1 MENVSLF
8 NEIVLRSETFLIIV
22 YIIIAYYAFRLSSI
36 NSEDGIIN
44 RELLQMVA
52 LSFLSIAVLLMGRI
66 ILSLPDR
73 SIYETDDKYLLS
85 GMVLQFAIPLL
96 LYTTIKMRRTNE
108 GDVSA
113 LWVYV
118 VAGAFVVNILISLIS
133 ILPVR
138 YYSGPFVLWFMTT
151 AVLLLIFIV
160 CFLFTRRVGRL
171 NSLYTAKKHLFWR
184 NGREMSLFCI
194 VAILTLAIVVVPL
207 YVDIRSEYMADF
219 IFIFNVLNIIIAVN
233 LLSPYLKFENERF
246 RSGFFLSE
254 PIFSEKDKNGELR
267 ERLLRYFESEKPYL
281 KSNLVVNEVALYL
294 YSNKTY
300 ISRVINDSF
309 NLNFNQFVNKFRVEE
324 AKRLYREN
332 TSLSINRLCVSSGFG
347 SIATFTISFRLF
359 AGLSPAEWCKEYKK
373 NGGNGKKV

>member
-1 MENVSLF
+1 MENISLF

-22 YIIIAYYAFRLSSI
+22 YIIFAYYAFRLSSI
-36 NSEDGIIN
+36 DSGDGIIN

-52 LSFLSIAVLLMGRI
+52 LSFLSIAILLMGRI

-73 SIYETDDKYLLS
+73 SIYDTDDKYLLP
-85 GMVLQFAIPLL
+85 GMLLQFAIPLL
-96 LYTTIKMRRTNE
+96 LYVSIKMRRANE

-113 LWVYV
+113 SWIYV
-118 VAGAFVVNILISLIS
+118 VVGALIVNILVSLFS
-133 ILPVR
+133 IAPAQ
-138 YYSGPFVLWFMTT
+138 YYSGSIELWFMTI
-151 AVLLLIFIV
+151 AVLLLIFAAGYVFI
-160 CFLFTRRVGRL
+160 RRVGRL

-184 NGREMSLFCI
+184 CGRDMSLFSI
-194 VAILTLAIVVVPL
+194 TAILTLAIVVVPL
-207 YVDIRSEYMADF
+207 FVDLESEYVVDF
-219 IFIFNVLNIIIAVN
+219 ILIFNILNIIIAIN
-233 LLSPYLKFENERF
+233 ILSPYLRFKNERF
-246 RSGFFLSE
+246 RGGFILSE
-254 PIFSEKDKNGELR
+254 PIFSENDKNGELR

-324 AKRLYREN
+324 AKRLYRDN
-332 TSLSINRLCVSSGFG
+332 TSLSINKLCVSSGFG

-373 NGGNGKKV
+373 NGGNGKKT

>member
-1 MENVSLF
+1 MENISLF

-22 YIIIAYYAFRLSSI
+22 YIIFAYYAFRLSFT
-36 NSEDGIIN
+36 NSGDGIIS

-52 LSFLSIAVLLMGRI
+52 LSFLSIVILLMGRI

-73 SIYETDDKYLLS
+73 SIYDTDDKYLLP
-85 GMVLQFAIPLL
+85 GMLLQFAIPLL
-96 LYTTIKMRRTNE
+96 LYVSIKMRRANE

-113 LWVYV
+113 SWIYV
-118 VAGAFVVNILISLIS
+118 VVGALIVNILLSLFS
-133 ILPVR
+133 IAPAQ
-138 YYSGPFVLWFMTT
+138 YYSGSIELWFMTI
-151 AVLLLIFIV
+151 AVLLLISAAGYV
-160 CFLFTRRVGRL
+160 FTRRVGRL

-184 NGREMSLFCI
+184 CGRDMSLFSI
-194 VAILTLAIVVVPL
+194 TAILTLAIVIVPL
-207 YVDIRSEYMADF
+207 FVDLGSEYIADF
-219 IFIFNVLNIIIAVN
+219 ILIFNVLNIIIAIN
-233 LLSPYLKFENERF
+233 LLSPYLRFKNERF
-246 RSGFFLSE
+246 RGGFILSE
-254 PIFSEKDKNGELR
+254 PIFSENDKNGELR

-324 AKRLYREN
+324 AKRLYRDN
-332 TSLSINRLCVSSGFG
+332 TSLSINKLCVSSGFG

-373 NGGNGKKV
+373 NGGNGKKT